1 MSSNRPSYLWSVIT
15 NRCPRCRRG
24 DIFEHHN
31 AYALRKGRYMKM
43 HDHCPLCGQ
52 ATDIEVGFY
61 YGTGYVSYFLTV
73 FLSVVSFA
81 LWWLLIGISIY
92 DNRVFY
98 WLSINS
104 VVLIATQPLLMRFSR
119 SLWLSWF
126 VKYDPNW
133 ESEKAKDPERIIKE
147 EMGNW

>member
-1 MSSNRPSYLWSVIT
+1 MLPDKPSYFWSVLT

-24 DIFEHHN
+24 DIFQYHN
-31 AYALRKGRYMKM
+31 AYALKKNRYMKM
-43 HDHCPLCGQ
+43 HDHCPVCGQ

-73 FLSVVSFA
+73 FLSLITFA

-92 DNRVFY
+92 DNRIFY
-98 WLSINS
+98 WLSFNTILLL
-104 VVLIATQPLLMRFSR
+104 VFQPLLMRFSR

-126 VKYDPNW
+126 VKYDDNW
-133 ESEKAKDPERIIKE
+133 ENEKAEDPERIIKE